1 MGYGYGG
8 HMFGFMSGFGVV
20 FVLLYVVVVI
30 YALAQLTRIARSLK
44 SIAASLERM
53 GKTPERPNDI

>member
-8 HMFGFMSGFGVV
+8 HMFGFMSGFGIL
-20 FVLLYVVVVI
+20 FVILYAVVVI
-30 YALAQLTRIARSLK
+30 YVLVQLTHIARSLK

-53 GKTPERPNDI
+53 GKLPERPNDL